1 MAAEGSLSVVFS
13 ALLQAL
19 PQVLLAA
26 EGLVEL
32 VLTDDGVL
40 KKIFSISYL
49 TSYEKSDK

>member
-13 ALLQAL
+13 ALLLAL

-40 KKIFSISYL
+40 K
-49 TSYEKSDK
+49 